1 MNEFII
7 KKLEDDIIN
16 KYLNYKNL
24 YINRKYSSSK
34 KVIKKIDHYLWWF
47 QKQQKRISFIIEKKQ
62 IPIFISTSDFFF
74 LKNKKFIYSGLISCL
89 PETNLFDLLKGIK
102 IQNEYL
108 KTQKNNI
115 CIISIDRKNK
125 VLMHHWKYF
134 GYSPLYK
141 DNYLYNSIIKNLKIS
156 KNFNVFFK
164 KIKR

>member
-74 LKNKKFIYSGLISCL
+74 
-89 PETNLFDLLKGIK
+89 
-102 IQNEYL
+102 
-108 KTQKNNI
+108 
-115 CIISIDRKNK
+115 
-125 VLMHHWKYF
+125 
-134 GYSPLYK
+134 
-141 DNYLYNSIIKNLKIS
+141 
-156 KNFNVFFK
+156 
-164 KIKR
+164 